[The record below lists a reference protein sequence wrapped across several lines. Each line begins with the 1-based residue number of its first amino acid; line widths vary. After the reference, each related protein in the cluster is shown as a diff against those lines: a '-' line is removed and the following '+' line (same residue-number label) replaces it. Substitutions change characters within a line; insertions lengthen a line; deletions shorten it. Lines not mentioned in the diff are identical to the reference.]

1 MCGRMGF
8 VHVLAK
14 SIHISLLRRMTML
27 RRTGSFP
34 FSLVTMSEVPLNSVL
49 VGTCR
54 GPLFS
59 LHESQNIWIL
69 GMWDFGGASSNS

>member
-49 VGTCR
+49 VGACR

-69 GMWDFGGASSNS
+69 GMWDFGGVSSNS